1 MSPLAW
7 GTSALHSGSGTTGL
21 LWGTPI
27 PTMRALSLIMHLLST
42 YYVLVL
48 EIKVI
53 MAQKSLCYGAFFRAV
68 TVRCF
73 HILFKAQN

>member
-1 MSPLAW
+1 
-7 GTSALHSGSGTTGL
+7 
-21 LWGTPI
+21 
-27 PTMRALSLIMHLLST
+27 MRALSLIMHLLST

-73 HILFKAQN
+73 HIYLKPKINLRCTYYCFFVL

>member
-1 MSPLAW
+1 
-7 GTSALHSGSGTTGL
+7 
-21 LWGTPI
+21 
-27 PTMRALSLIMHLLST
+27 MRALSLIMHLLST

-68 TVRCF
+68 TVSCF